1 MLWLDPSAQQ
11 TDSVPE
17 ILRATTTNVE
27 VHLHHYVIGFLIAIL
42 AEFNH
47 PISLV
52 VLAAGAVPFLQKQLA
67 SYMG

>member
-1 MLWLDPSAQQ
+1 M
-11 TDSVPE
+11 
-17 ILRATTTNVE
+17 E